1 MFIVITLI
9 AWGVYVLML
18 SKKLGKNFRLSKELI
33 PLIFINLL
41 SVICLGV
48 NYVVSVVP
56 SLNDGI
62 GIHGFL
68 AYWIIGEDNWSINL
82 FKSYFDYSV
91 YIGLFLMLLYCALRL
106 IEKYRHS

>member
-1 MFIVITLI
+1 MFIGITI
-9 AWGVYVLML
+9 ISWGIYVFML
-18 SKKLGKNFRLSKELI
+18 SRKLREKFRFSKELI

-41 SVICLGV
+41 SSLSLGV
-48 NYVVSVVP
+48 NYVASAVP

-62 GIHGFL
+62 GIHSFL
-68 AYWIIGEDNWSINL
+68 SYWIIGEDNWSINL

-91 YIGLFLMLLYCALRL
+91 YIGLFLILLYCVLRL